1 MLASPSHCHC
11 HCLRLSMS
19 FVVSH
24 ILLTKFS
31 PLPNICSSSPMFVN
45 IRLSNPFNRTA
56 PMLIASNP
64 FLDVSNPF
72 LDVSSKY
79 MYDTPM
85 IHDTCYMMTIYTV
98 EHISNLYADPDAR
111 SMNLSRITRRNTRSV
126 LSSPGRSFFYVL
138 CFMFYVLG
146 CKKSSPYP
154 LPLKT
159 NPSPAPLIYAYSSP
173 LKRREDNAH
182 LPWHRQ
188 PMFTP
193 PTSHPWQY
201 FAPENS
207 LLCT

>member
-1 MLASPSHCHC
+1 
-11 HCLRLSMS
+11 
-19 FVVSH
+19 
-24 ILLTKFS
+24 
-31 PLPNICSSSPMFVN
+31 MFVSAPQHSPVT
-45 IRLSNPFNRTA
+45 LSL
-56 PMLIASNP
+56 MLVTL
-64 FLDVSNPF
+64 FLMLVIPF